1 VSKKKRENVR
11 ETKNLLTTSR
21 RRNFSFLFSL
31 FGQVNLYFI
40 MSQSATLIRVA
51 KHALDG
57 TTIYPHN
64 GQNTIYY
71 QPFDLSQTSSNP
83 IPTTKYLAYAIQQ
96 PREHLVPMA
105 SYLMRMI
112 VRS

>member
-1 VSKKKRENVR
+1 
-11 ETKNLLTTSR
+11 
-21 RRNFSFLFSL
+21 
-31 FGQVNLYFI
+31 

-71 QPFDLSQTSSNP
+71 QPFDLSATP
-83 IPTTKYLAYAIQQ
+83 TKYLAYTMQQQQQ
-96 PREHLVPMA
+96 PREQFIPLASHLLDEYC
-105 SYLMRMI
+105 SHLYLYFIRD
-112 VRS
+112 